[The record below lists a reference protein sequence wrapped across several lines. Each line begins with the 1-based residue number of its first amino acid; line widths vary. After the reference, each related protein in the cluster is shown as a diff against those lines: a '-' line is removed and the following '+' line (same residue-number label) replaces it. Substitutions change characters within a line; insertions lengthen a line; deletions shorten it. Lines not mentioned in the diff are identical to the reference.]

1 MGNFGKSAK
10 GGPFAKLSILAIFLA
25 QLRQARKSSI
35 LVRFE
40 PNQYGRMRNLFQFG
54 MIPKTLSNNKNQLRN
69 RNISKGYSKWA
80 ILAKVQRGDPLR
92 KLSILAI
99 FLAQLRQAR
108 KSSIL
113 VRFEPNQY
121 GRIRNLFQFGIIP
134 KTLSNNKK
142 LAEKSQYFQRVLKMG
157 NFGKSAKGGPFA
169 KLSIL
174 AIFLAQ
180 LRQARKSSILVRFE
194 PNQYGWIR
202 NLFQFLMIPK
212 TLSNNKNQLRNRNI
226 SKGYSKWAILAKV
239 QRGYPLQNSRFWPF
253 SWPNFVRLEN
263 RQYQCDLS
271 LISMDGCEIYSS
283 F

>member
-40 PNQYGRMRNLFQFG
+40 PNQYGWMRNLFQFL
-54 MIPKTLSNNKNQLRN
+54 MIPKTLSKEQ
-69 RNISKGYSKWA
+69 
-80 ILAKVQRGDPLR
+80 
-92 KLSILAI
+92 
-99 FLAQLRQAR
+99 
-108 KSSIL
+108 
-113 VRFEPNQY
+113 E
-121 GRIRNLFQFGIIP
+121 
-134 KTLSNNKK
+134 

-194 PNQYGWIR
+194 PNYYGQMR
-202 NLFQFLMIPK
+202 NLFQFLMILK

-226 SKGYSKWAILAKV
+226 FKGYSKWAILAKV
-239 QRGYPLQNSRFWPF
+239 QRGDPLQNSRFWPF

-271 LISMDGCEIYSS
+271 LISMDGCGIYSS

>member
-35 LVRFE
+35 LVR
-40 PNQYGRMRNLFQFG
+40 
-54 MIPKTLSNNKNQLRN
+54 
-69 RNISKGYSKWA
+69 
-80 ILAKVQRGDPLR
+80 V
-92 KLSILAI
+92 
-99 FLAQLRQAR
+99 
-108 KSSIL
+108 
-113 VRFEPNQY
+113 
-121 GRIRNLFQFGIIP
+121 
-134 KTLSNNKK
+134 
-142 LAEKSQYFQRVLKMG
+142 
-157 NFGKSAKGGPFA
+157 
-169 KLSIL
+169 
-174 AIFLAQ
+174 
-180 LRQARKSSILVRFE
+180 E
-194 PNQYGWIR
+194 PNQYGWMR

-239 QRGYPLQNSRFWPF
+239 QRGDPLQNSRFWPFSWPNFVRLENRQYQCDQARKSSILVRFEPNQYGWMRNLFQFLMIPKTLSNNKNQLRNRNISKGYSKWAILAKVQRGDPLQNSRFWPF

-271 LISMDGCEIYSS
+271 LISMDGCGIYSS

>member
-1 MGNFGKSAK
+1 
-10 GGPFAKLSILAIFLA
+10 
-25 QLRQARKSSI
+25 
-35 LVRFE
+35 
-40 PNQYGRMRNLFQFG
+40 
-54 MIPKTLSNNKNQLRN
+54 
-69 RNISKGYSKWA
+69 
-80 ILAKVQRGDPLR
+80 
-92 KLSILAI
+92 
-99 FLAQLRQAR
+99 
-108 KSSIL
+108 
-113 VRFEPNQY
+113 
-121 GRIRNLFQFGIIP
+121 
-134 KTLSNNKK
+134 
-142 LAEKSQYFQRVLKMG
+142 MG

-194 PNQYGWIR
+194 PNQYGWMR

-226 SKGYSKWAILAKV
+226 FKGYSKWAILAIV
-239 QRGYPLQNSRFWPF
+239 RLENRQYQCDLQRGDPLQNSRFWPF

-271 LISMDGCEIYSS
+271 LISMDGCGIYSS

>member
-1 MGNFGKSAK
+1 
-10 GGPFAKLSILAIFLA
+10 
-25 QLRQARKSSI
+25 
-35 LVRFE
+35 
-40 PNQYGRMRNLFQFG
+40 
-54 MIPKTLSNNKNQLRN
+54 
-69 RNISKGYSKWA
+69 
-80 ILAKVQRGDPLR
+80 
-92 KLSILAI
+92 
-99 FLAQLRQAR
+99 
-108 KSSIL
+108 
-113 VRFEPNQY
+113 
-121 GRIRNLFQFGIIP
+121 
-134 KTLSNNKK
+134 
-142 LAEKSQYFQRVLKMG
+142 MG

-194 PNQYGWIR
+194 PNQYGWMR

-212 TLSNNKNQLRNRNI
+212 TLSNNKNQLRNGNI

-239 QRGYPLQNSRFWPF
+239 QRGDPLQNSRFWPFSWPNFAKVRFEPNQYGWMRNLFQFLMIPKTLSNNKNQLRNGNISKGYSKWAILAKVQRGEPLQNSRFWPF

-271 LISMDGCEIYSS
+271 LISMDGCGIYSS

>member
-40 PNQYGRMRNLFQFG
+40 PNQYGWMRNLFQFL

-80 ILAKVQRGDPLR
+80 ILAKVQRGDPLQNSR
-92 KLSILAI
+92 FWPFSWPNFVRLENRQYQCDLSLISMDGCGI
-99 FLAQLRQAR
+99 Y
-108 KSSIL
+108 SS
-113 VRFEPNQY
+113 
-121 GRIRNLFQFGIIP
+121 FQG
-134 KTLSNNKK
+134 
-142 LAEKSQYFQRVLKMG
+142 VLKMG

-194 PNQYGWIR
+194 PNQYGWMR

-239 QRGYPLQNSRFWPF
+239 QRGDPLQNSRFWPF

-271 LISMDGCEIYSS
+271 LISMDGCGIYSS